1 MQIHSPPS
9 LLLTATTTLHMVIK
23 SFPVHT
29 RREDLSSYNR
39 FLIELVGAIKEKFP
53 HPMPPTLALVSSIRA
68 SFADGCSLLTCSNDK
83 DASWEGLDDSVAAW
97 LREESNAAQKEG
109 RRQEVFHGFDR
120 DKKVDYLAIS
130 MAQGATLLV
139 WRSEK
144 LFYPDDCAA
153 LQVAVLLFQGH
164 SLAAPQDRAYLN
176 FLEGEWAPRAN
187 TMSTE
192 ITHCTLNN
200 SREMIILF
208 GAEGGQVSW
217 YNRTATEMFSQ
228 LNPFPLHCDHDHFR
242 WLSRIVHP
250 EDLKKTMSTL
260 REALNTGLNKIFSA
274 RFAV

>member
-1 MQIHSPPS
+1 
-9 LLLTATTTLHMVIK
+9 MVIK
-23 SFPVHT
+23 SFPVHK

-39 FLIELVGAIKEKFP
+39 FLLEFVSAIKENFP
-53 HPMPPTLALVSSIRA
+53 YPMPPTLALVSSIRA
-68 SFADGCSLLTCSNDK
+68 SFADGCSLLTCSSDK
-83 DASWEGLDDSVAAW
+83 DSSWGSLDGSVAAW
-97 LREESNAAQKEG
+97 LGEEKNAAQREG
-109 RRQEVFHGFDR
+109 RRQEIFHGFDR
-120 DKKVDYLAIS
+120 DKRIDYLAIE

-153 LQVAVLLFQGH
+153 LQVAVLLYQGH

-176 FLEGEWAPRAN
+176 FLESEWASRVNATN
-187 TMSTE
+187 NETAR
-192 ITHCTLNN
+192 CTLNN

-208 GAEGGQVSW
+208 GAECGRVSW

-228 LNPFPLHCDHDHFR
+228 LHPFPLHCDHDQFR

-250 EDLKKTMSTL
+250 EDLKKTMNTL
-260 REALNTGLNKIFSA
+260 RDALNTGLNKIFSA